1 MRGAILAVVAVVGCQ
16 HVPTAPLPA
25 LGGGVVPASYAVRSA
40 ERGDAPAVLTT
51 PTAAAFR
58 RVSDSRRSPRPESV
72 PLGHAA
78 DYGWIVGVLAHDGGV
93 WSIRYG
99 GSGDLD
105 RHGGALEL
113 LNTGPMDGFWP
124 GRLVRVEGELVDP
137 APLEVRPGYRVRALH
152 LVGR

>member
-1 MRGAILAVVAVVGCQ
+1 MRGAILGVVALVGCQ
-16 HVPTAPLPA
+16 HVPPNAG
-25 LGGGVVPASYAVRSA
+25 LGGGVVPASYAVRPA
-40 ERGDAPAVLTT
+40 ERSDASVVLTT
-51 PTAAAFR
+51 RPAAAFR
-58 RVSDSRRSPRPESV
+58 PVSYVPRSSRPEPV

-78 DYGWIVGVLAHDGGV
+78 DYRWIVGVLAHDGGV

-137 APLEVRPGYRVRALH
+137 APLEVRPAYRVRALH
-152 LVGR
+152 LLAR